1 MMNTRPAIFG
11 FFVLM
16 ILLSGTL
23 FAQQFPLRLLKSN
36 NGFYLEHKV
45 SPKQGLYSIGRL
57 YSVHPNYLASYNNL
71 DSKKG
76 LQIDQLIRIPL
87 SDSNFGRKHAEGVP
101 VYLTAATDDDI
112 SDLAKFVGVE
122 VRLLQCWNQQTGVVI
137 KKGSRWII
145 GFLITPEMTGQQLKF
160 SCKPKEVTVPIEPQA
175 TPPPQPIQP
184 PQPVQPS
191 PSTSSIS
198 FFESAFLEQVQ
209 KNPTSQDLKVFSSVF
224 KTKSGW
230 SDGKHYVL
238 IDNLVPG
245 TIVKLIN
252 PMNRQAIYAKVL
264 GEMPRIKQNEGLD
277 IRISDAAVEKLGLTG
292 TERFPL
298 QLIY

>member
-1 MMNTRPAIFG
+1 MNTRPAILVFI
-11 FFVLM
+11 VLM

-23 FAQQFPLRLLKSN
+23 FAQQFPLRLLKSTK
-36 NGFYLEHKV
+36 GFYLEHKV

-71 DSKKG
+71 DNKKG

-87 SDSNFGRKHAEGVP
+87 NDSNFNRKNAEGVP
-101 VYLTAATDDDI
+101 VYLTAVTDDVI

-122 VRLLQCWNQQTGVVI
+122 VRLLQCWNQYSDTLI

-145 GFLITPEMTGQQLKF
+145 GFLITSEMTGQQLKL
-160 SCKPKEVTVPIEPQA
+160 SCKPKEVTVPIEPQV

-191 PSTSSIS
+191 PSSIS
-198 FFESAFLEQVQ
+198 FFETAFLEQVQ
-209 KNPTSQDLKVFSSVF
+209 KTPTSQDLKVFSSVF
-224 KTKSGW
+224 KTNSGW

-252 PMNRQAIYAKVL
+252 PINRQAVYAKVL

-277 IRISDAAVEKLGLTG
+277 IRISDAAAEKLGLTG

>member
-1 MMNTRPAIFG
+1 MNTRPAIFG

-16 ILLSGTL
+16 ILIPGTL
-23 FAQQFPLRLLKSN
+23 FSQQFPLRLLKAN
-36 NGFYLEHKV
+36 KGFYLEHKV
-45 SPKQGLYSIGRL
+45 SPKQGFYSIGRL

-87 SDSNFGRKHAEGVP
+87 SDSNFDRKNAEGVP
-101 VYLTAATDDDI
+101 VYMTTATDEDI

-122 VRLLQCWNQQTGVVI
+122 VRLLQCWNQQTDIVI

-175 TPPPQPIQP
+175 TQPTQPI
-184 PQPVQPS
+184 QPVQPS

-224 KTKSGW
+224 KTISGW

-252 PMNRQAIYAKVL
+252 PMNRQAVYAKVL

-277 IRISDAAVEKLGLTG
+277 IRISDAAAEKLGLTG
-292 TERFPL
+292 TERFYL

>member
-1 MMNTRPAIFG
+1 MNTRPAIFG

-16 ILLSGTL
+16 ILIPGTL
-23 FAQQFPLRLLKSN
+23 FSQQFPLRLLKAN
-36 NGFYLEHKV
+36 KGFYLEHKV
-45 SPKQGLYSIGRL
+45 SPKQGFYSIGRL

-87 SDSNFGRKHAEGVP
+87 SDSNFDRKNAEGVP
-101 VYLTAATDDDI
+101 VYMTTATDEDI

-122 VRLLQCWNQQTGVVI
+122 VRLLQCWNQQTDIVI

-160 SCKPKEVTVPIEPQA
+160 SCKLKEVAVPIDPETTQP
-175 TPPPQPIQP
+175 TQPI
-184 PQPVQPS
+184 QPVQPS

-224 KTKSGW
+224 KTISGW

>member
-1 MMNTRPAIFG
+1 MNTRPAILV

-16 ILLSGTL
+16 ILLSGSL
-23 FAQQFPLRLLKSN
+23 FAQQFPLRLLKSTK
-36 NGFYLEHKV
+36 GFYLEHKV

-71 DSKKG
+71 DSKQG

-87 SDSNFGRKHAEGVP
+87 SDSNVDRKNAEGVP
-101 VYLTAATDDDI
+101 VYLTAATDDVI
-112 SDLAKFVGVE
+112 SDVAKFVGVE
-122 VRLLQCWNQQTGVVI
+122 VRLLQCWNQYSDTLI

-160 SCKPKEVTVPIEPQA
+160 SCTPKEVAVPIEPKA

-191 PSTSSIS
+191 PSSIS
-198 FFESAFLEQVQ
+198 FFETAFLEQVQ
-209 KNPTSQDLKVFSSVF
+209 KTPTSQDLKVFSSVF
-224 KTKSGW
+224 KTNSGW

-238 IDNLVPG
+238 IDNLLPG

-252 PMNRQAIYAKVL
+252 PINRQAVYAKVL

-292 TERFPL
+292 TERFSL

>member
-1 MMNTRPAIFG
+1 MNTRPAIFG

-16 ILLSGTL
+16 ILIPGAL
-23 FAQQFPLRLLKSN
+23 FSQQFPLRLLKAN
-36 NGFYLEHKV
+36 KGFYLEHKV
-45 SPKQGLYSIGRL
+45 SPKQGFYSIGRL

-87 SDSNFGRKHAEGVP
+87 SDSNFDRKNAEGVP
-101 VYLTAATDDDI
+101 VYMTTATDEDI

-122 VRLLQCWNQQTGVVI
+122 VRLLQCWNQQTDIVI

-160 SCKPKEVTVPIEPQA
+160 SCKLKEVAVPIDPE
-175 TPPPQPIQP
+175 TTQPIQP
-184 PQPVQPS
+184 IQPVQPS

-224 KTKSGW
+224 KTISGW

-252 PMNRQAIYAKVL
+252 SMNRQAVYAKVL

-277 IRISDAAVEKLGLTG
+277 IRISDAAAEKLGLTG
-292 TERFPL
+292 TERFYL

>member
-1 MMNTRPAIFG
+1 
-11 FFVLM
+11 
-16 ILLSGTL
+16 
-23 FAQQFPLRLLKSN
+23 
-36 NGFYLEHKV
+36 
-45 SPKQGLYSIGRL
+45 
-57 YSVHPNYLASYNNL
+57 
-71 DSKKG
+71 
-76 LQIDQLIRIPL
+76 
-87 SDSNFGRKHAEGVP
+87 
-101 VYLTAATDDDI
+101 
-112 SDLAKFVGVE
+112 
-122 VRLLQCWNQQTGVVI
+122 LLQCWNQQTDIVI

-160 SCKPKEVTVPIEPQA
+160 SCKLKEVAVPIDPE
-175 TPPPQPIQP
+175 TTQPIQP
-184 PQPVQPS
+184 IQPVQPS

-224 KTKSGW
+224 KTISGW

-252 PMNRQAIYAKVL
+252 SMNRQAVYAKVL

-277 IRISDAAVEKLGLTG
+277 IRISDAAAEKLGLTG
-292 TERFPL
+292 TERFYL

>member
-1 MMNTRPAIFG
+1 MNTRPAILIFI
-11 FFVLM
+11 VLM

-23 FAQQFPLRLLKSN
+23 FAQQFPLRLLKSTK
-36 NGFYLEHKV
+36 GFYLEHKV

-71 DSKKG
+71 DNKKG

-87 SDSNFGRKHAEGVP
+87 NDSNFNSKNAEGVP
-101 VYLTAATDDDI
+101 VYLTAVTDDVI

-122 VRLLQCWNQQTGVVI
+122 VRLLHCWNQYSDTLI

-145 GFLITPEMTGQQLKF
+145 GFLITSEMTGQQLKL

-191 PSTSSIS
+191 PSSIS
-198 FFESAFLEQVQ
+198 FFETAFLEQVQ
-209 KNPTSQDLKVFSSVF
+209 KTPTSQDLKVFSSVF
-224 KTKSGW
+224 KTNSGW

-252 PMNRQAIYAKVL
+252 PINRQAIYAKVL

-277 IRISDAAVEKLGLTG
+277 IRISDAAAEKLGLTG

>member
-1 MMNTRPAIFG
+1 MNTRPAILV

-16 ILLSGTL
+16 ILLSGSL
-23 FAQQFPLRLLKSN
+23 FAQQFPLRLLKSTK
-36 NGFYLEHKV
+36 GFYLEHKV

-71 DSKKG
+71 DNKKG

-87 SDSNFGRKHAEGVP
+87 NDSNFNRKNAEGVP
-101 VYLTAATDDDI
+101 VYLTAVTDDVI

-122 VRLLQCWNQQTGVVI
+122 VRLLQCWNQYSDTLI

-145 GFLITPEMTGQQLKF
+145 GFLITSEMTGQQLKL
-160 SCKPKEVTVPIEPQA
+160 SCKPKEVAVPIEPQA

-191 PSTSSIS
+191 PSSIS
-198 FFESAFLEQVQ
+198 FFETAFLEQVQ
-209 KNPTSQDLKVFSSVF
+209 KTPTSQDLKVFSSVF
-224 KTKSGW
+224 KTNSGW

-252 PMNRQAIYAKVL
+252 PINRQAVYAKVL

-277 IRISDAAVEKLGLTG
+277 IRISDAAAEKLGLTG

>member
-1 MMNTRPAIFG
+1 
-11 FFVLM
+11 
-16 ILLSGTL
+16 
-23 FAQQFPLRLLKSN
+23 
-36 NGFYLEHKV
+36 
-45 SPKQGLYSIGRL
+45 
-57 YSVHPNYLASYNNL
+57 
-71 DSKKG
+71 
-76 LQIDQLIRIPL
+76 
-87 SDSNFGRKHAEGVP
+87 
-101 VYLTAATDDDI
+101 
-112 SDLAKFVGVE
+112 
-122 VRLLQCWNQQTGVVI
+122 
-137 KKGSRWII
+137 
-145 GFLITPEMTGQQLKF
+145 MTGQQLKF
-160 SCKPKEVTVPIEPQA
+160 SCKLKEVAVPIDPE
-175 TPPPQPIQP
+175 TTQPIQP

-230 SDGKHYVL
+230 SDAKHYVL

-252 PMNRQAIYAKVL
+252 PINRQAIYAKVL

>member
-1 MMNTRPAIFG
+1 MNTRPAILVFI
-11 FFVLM
+11 VLM

-23 FAQQFPLRLLKSN
+23 FAQQFPLRLLKSTK
-36 NGFYLEHKV
+36 GFYLEHKV

-71 DSKKG
+71 DNKKG

-87 SDSNFGRKHAEGVP
+87 NDSNFNRKNAEGVP
-101 VYLTAATDDDI
+101 VYLTAVTDDVI

-122 VRLLQCWNQQTGVVI
+122 VRLLQCWNQYSDTLI

-145 GFLITPEMTGQQLKF
+145 GFLITSEMTGQQLKL
-160 SCKPKEVTVPIEPQA
+160 SCKPKDVAVPIEPQA
-175 TPPPQPIQP
+175 TQPPQPIQP

-191 PSTSSIS
+191 PSSIS
-198 FFESAFLEQVQ
+198 FFETAFLEQVQ
-209 KNPTSQDLKVFSSVF
+209 KTPTSQDLKVFSSVF
-224 KTKSGW
+224 KTNSGW

-238 IDNLVPG
+238 IDNLLPG

-252 PMNRQAIYAKVL
+252 PINRQAVYAKVL

-277 IRISDAAVEKLGLTG
+277 IRISDAAAEKLGLTG

>member
-1 MMNTRPAIFG
+1 MNTRPAILVFI
-11 FFVLM
+11 VLM

-23 FAQQFPLRLLKSN
+23 FAQQFPLRLLKSTK
-36 NGFYLEHKV
+36 GFYLEHKV

-71 DSKKG
+71 DNKKG

-87 SDSNFGRKHAEGVP
+87 NDSNFSRKNAEGVP
-101 VYLTAATDDDI
+101 VYLTAATDDVI
-112 SDLAKFVGVE
+112 SDVAKFVGVE
-122 VRLLQCWNQQTGVVI
+122 VRLLQCWNQYSDTLI

-145 GFLITPEMTGQQLKF
+145 GFLITPEMAGQQLKF
-160 SCKPKEVTVPIEPQA
+160 SCKPKEVAVPIEPKA

-191 PSTSSIS
+191 PSSIS
-198 FFESAFLEQVQ
+198 FFETAFLEQVQ
-209 KNPTSQDLKVFSSVF
+209 KTPTSQDLKVFSSVF
-224 KTKSGW
+224 KTNSGW

-252 PMNRQAIYAKVL
+252 PINRQAVYAKVL

-277 IRISDAAVEKLGLTG
+277 IRISDAAAEKLGLTG
-292 TERFPL
+292 TERFSL

>member
-1 MMNTRPAIFG
+1 MNTRPAILV

-16 ILLSGTL
+16 ILLSGSL
-23 FAQQFPLRLLKSN
+23 FAQQFPLRLLKSTK
-36 NGFYLEHKV
+36 GFYLEHKV

-71 DSKKG
+71 DSKQG

-87 SDSNFGRKHAEGVP
+87 SDSNVDRKNAEGVP
-101 VYLTAATDDDI
+101 VYLTAATDDVI
-112 SDLAKFVGVE
+112 SDVAKFVGVE
-122 VRLLQCWNQQTGVVI
+122 VRLLQCWNQYSDTLI

-160 SCKPKEVTVPIEPQA
+160 SCTPKEVAVPIEPKA

-191 PSTSSIS
+191 PSSIS
-198 FFESAFLEQVQ
+198 FFETAFLEQVQ
-209 KNPTSQDLKVFSSVF
+209 KTPTSQDLKVFSSVF
-224 KTKSGW
+224 KTNSGW

-252 PMNRQAIYAKVL
+252 PINRQAVYAKVL

-277 IRISDAAVEKLGLTG
+277 IRISDAAAEKLGLTG

>member
-1 MMNTRPAIFG
+1 MNTRPAILVFI
-11 FFVLM
+11 VLM

-23 FAQQFPLRLLKSN
+23 LAQQFPLRLLKSTK
-36 NGFYLEHKV
+36 GFYLEHKV
-45 SPKQGLYSIGRL
+45 SHKQGLYSIGRL

-71 DSKKG
+71 DNKKG

-87 SDSNFGRKHAEGVP
+87 NDSNFNLKNAEGVP
-101 VYLTAATDDDI
+101 VYLTAVTDDVI

-122 VRLLQCWNQQTGVVI
+122 VRLLQCWNQYSDTLI

-145 GFLITPEMTGQQLKF
+145 GFLITSEMTGQQLKL
-160 SCKPKEVTVPIEPQA
+160 SCKPKEVAVPIEQQA

-191 PSTSSIS
+191 PSSIS
-198 FFESAFLEQVQ
+198 FFETAFLEQVQ
-209 KNPTSQDLKVFSSVF
+209 KTPTSQDLKVFSSVF
-224 KTKSGW
+224 KTNSGW

-252 PMNRQAIYAKVL
+252 PINRQAVYAKVL

-277 IRISDAAVEKLGLTG
+277 IRISDATAEKLGLTG
-292 TERFPL
+292 TERFSL

>member
-1 MMNTRPAIFG
+1 MNTRPAILV

-23 FAQQFPLRLLKSN
+23 FAQQFPLRLLKSTK
-36 NGFYLEHKV
+36 GLYLEHKV

-57 YSVHPNYLASYNNL
+57 YSVQPNNLASYNNL
-71 DSKKG
+71 DSKQG

-87 SDSNFGRKHAEGVP
+87 SDSNFDRKNAEGVP
-101 VYLTAATDDDI
+101 VYLTAATDDVI

-122 VRLLQCWNQQTGVVI
+122 VRLLQCWNQYSDTLI

-145 GFLITPEMTGQQLKF
+145 GFLITSEMTGQQLKL
-160 SCKPKEVTVPIEPQA
+160 SCKPKDVAVPIEPQA
-175 TPPPQPIQP
+175 TQPPQPIQP

-191 PSTSSIS
+191 PSSIS
-198 FFESAFLEQVQ
+198 FFETAFLEQVQ
-209 KNPTSQDLKVFSSVF
+209 KTPTSQDLKVFSSVF
-224 KTKSGW
+224 KTNSGW

-252 PMNRQAIYAKVL
+252 PINRQAVYAKVL

-277 IRISDAAVEKLGLTG
+277 IRISDAAAEKLGLTG